1 MLELLEG
8 SQGILATLDDQTKQ
22 RSGTD
27 EKFFNAFQKNY
38 EKEKT
43 LVKFLKPAPKFA
55 KKKPVKVVLPFS
67 FELL

>member
-8 SQGILATLDDQTKQ
+8 KQGILATLDDQTKQ
-22 RSGTD
+22 KSGTD
-27 EKFFNAFQKNY
+27 EKFFNAFQKYY

-43 LVKFLKPAPKFA
+43 LVKFLKPARNFA

>member
-8 SQGILATLDDQTKQ
+8 KQGILATLDDQTKQ
-22 RSGTD
+22 KSGTD

-38 EKEKT
+38 EKKKT

>member
-8 SQGILATLDDQTKQ
+8 KQGILATLDDQTKQ
-22 RSGTD
+22 KSGTD

-43 LVKFLKPAPKFA
+43 LVKFLAPKFA